1 MINRHQPITILAFT
15 FSLAIVSA
23 LPAHAQ
29 YDISWHTID
38 GGGGVSTGGAFAL
51 AGTIGQP
58 DAGIMSGGRFDLEG
72 GFWPGATVI
81 SCSCL
86 GDLNADGHRNGAD
99 IATFLNCVLD
109 GGSCLCADI
118 DGVNGVT
125 LDDVQLFV
133 EDLLET
139 SDCP

>member
-1 MINRHQPITILAFT
+1 MYTRQFALRLIMVFGFT
-15 FSLAIVSA
+15 SIAVGGPPQDFDL
-23 LPAHAQ
+23 
-29 YDISWHTID
+29 SWHTID
-38 GGGGVSTGGAFAL
+38 GGGGVSTGGGFAL

>member
-1 MINRHQPITILAFT
+1 MRMKQYKRLIAAIAA
-15 FSLAIVSA
+15 LAITVTIPA
-23 LPAHAQ
+23 LAQ
-29 YDISWHTID
+29 YELDWRTMD
-38 GGGGVSTGGAFAL
+38 GGGGVSTGGAFQL

-58 DAGIMSGGRFDLEG
+58 DAGALSGGRFDLDG
-72 GFWPGATVI
+72 GFWAGAKLT

-86 GDLNADGHRNGAD
+86 GDLNGDGKRNGAD
-99 IATFLNCVLD
+99 IAAFLACVLE

-118 DGVNGVT
+118 DGANGVN

-139 SDCP
+139 LDCP